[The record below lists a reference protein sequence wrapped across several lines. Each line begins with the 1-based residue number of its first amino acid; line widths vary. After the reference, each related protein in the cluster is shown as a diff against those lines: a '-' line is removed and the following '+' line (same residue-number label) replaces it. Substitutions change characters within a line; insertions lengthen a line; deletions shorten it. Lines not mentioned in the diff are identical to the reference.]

1 MLTRYCSLC
10 RDTQRVSTQ
19 YLTEVDL
26 TQAPASSHR
35 GKSPEHSHSRTGP
48 QSSRSWEGRAV
59 YAHTFRGLEEADPG
73 FNLGPVDTF
82 LLRRALHHE
91 LKQLDGDDVMV
102 VYGESEHLKMWLTA
116 PPKENCLSQRR
127 AKSPGKAVFFPD
139 RQHFRD

>member
-1 MLTRYCSLC
+1 MLTRVLTRYCSLC

-19 YLTEVDL
+19 YFTHDLTEVDL

-35 GKSPEHSHSRTGP
+35 GKSPEHRHSRTGP
-48 QSSRSWEGRAV
+48 QSSGSREGRAV

-91 LKQLDGDDVMV
+91 LEQLDGDDVMV
-102 VYGESEHLKMWLTA
+102 VYGRE
-116 PPKENCLSQRR
+116 
-127 AKSPGKAVFFPD
+127 
-139 RQHFRD
+139 